1 MTSKSIAFVHMVE
14 GMSIK
19 NSVLLFSYQHRTT
32 ILLCESSAVSMFCK
46 VLLLCFLLSSVLITC
61 TFQSSWFALPLFQ
74 LPHEVNGSQSI
85 SPEAFMTTVRIVVI
99 VLRIVQQDICDNH
112 QHYQVEIHK
121 VTTEDGYILELHRI
135 PSSQKSP
142 IRSKGKP
149 VFLQHGIFA
158 SDHVWVIAPSDRAL
172 GN

>member
-1 MTSKSIAFVHMVE
+1 MYRIKKLGMRLSLWLDVLCNTWDDHDVHIFRTLALVTPSQVKTYVISERETVTMTSKSIAFVHMVE

-99 VLRIVQQDICDNH
+99 VLRIVHCEN
-112 QHYQVEIHK
+112 
-121 VTTEDGYILELHRI
+121 
-135 PSSQKSP
+135 
-142 IRSKGKP
+142 
-149 VFLQHGIFA
+149 
-158 SDHVWVIAPSDRAL
+158 RA
-172 GN
+172 